1 MNAAAPFVIGK
12 PTPSVALRAPAPSGE
27 KKKFIALPKPPSLRE
42 VDANEVSRRKEFS
55 HRSLTASFMRLT

>member
-12 PTPSVALRAPAPSGE
+12 PTPSVALRAPAPSKRE
-27 KKKFIALPKPPSLRE
+27 PCRAKKPPSLRE

-55 HRSLTASFMRLT
+55 YPLTASFMRLT